1 MSRRPKFDA
10 CSATLAKLAQ
20 APKPN
25 RQGYMSIVLG
35 PTKMRYYF
43 CLIANVLFAFE
54 DITKAKLVGCICIE
68 ACLVKNQGAGA
79 TDFTLTTMGNTMWTF
94 SAEDDSTDSWLLEIR
109 QHCNNTSDLSGAGN
123 VAERLKTMH
132 EQMVKLEQENMA
144 LRKLSSEYEQAAKKI
159 VGFKEKAKKD
169 LNSLKRQLEAKEQ
182 EAVVRED
189 ALAKARAEVEKAN
202 ARLAE
207 AQDANFLQRKKNG
220 GGRASSR
227 SSFFACFGN

>member
-1 MSRRPKFDA
+1 
-10 CSATLAKLAQ
+10 
-20 APKPN
+20 
-25 RQGYMSIVLG
+25 
-35 PTKMRYYF
+35 
-43 CLIANVLFAFE
+43 
-54 DITKAKLVGCICIE
+54 
-68 ACLVKNQGAGA
+68 
-79 TDFTLTTMGNTMWTF
+79 
-94 SAEDDSTDSWLLEIR
+94 
-109 QHCNNTSDLSGAGN
+109 
-123 VAERLKTMH
+123 MH

-220 GGRASSR
+220 EGRASSR